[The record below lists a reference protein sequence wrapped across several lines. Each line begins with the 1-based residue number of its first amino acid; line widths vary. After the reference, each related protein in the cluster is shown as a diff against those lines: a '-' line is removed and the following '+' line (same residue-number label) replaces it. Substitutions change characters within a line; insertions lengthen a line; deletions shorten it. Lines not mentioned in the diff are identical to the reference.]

1 MNQDFKEL
9 LQIFAELEVEYLV
22 AGGYAVIFHTQ
33 PRYTKDLDLWIEPSP
48 ENARLVAKA
57 FLAFGLPLVEVTAK
71 DFESE
76 GLQFSVGVEPCCLDF
91 LTTIPGLTFKNA
103 RKNRITDHTLG
114 FPIHYVGMSD
124 LKTAKKTAGRL
135 VDLADIEE
143 LERAEKVKNRQQRP
157 EPPSLP

>member
-33 PRYTKDLDLWIEPSP
+33 PRYTKDLDLWIKPSP
-48 ENARLVAKA
+48 ENAKRIQKA
-57 FLAFGLPLVEVTAK
+57 FLKFGLPLVEVTAA

-76 GLQFSVGVEPCCLDF
+76 GLQFSIGVEPCCLDF
-91 LTTIPGLTFKNA
+91 LTTIPGLDFDA
-103 RKNRITDHTLG
+103 AWQSRVTDETLG
-114 FPIHYVGMSD
+114 FPVHYVGMSD
-124 LKTAKKTAGRL
+124 MKTAKKTAGRL

-143 LERAEKVKNRQQRP
+143 LERAEKVRTRQ
-157 EPPSLP
+157 

>member
-9 LQIFAELEVEYLV
+9 LQTFAELEVEYLV

-33 PRYTKDLDLWIEPSP
+33 PRYTKDLDLWIKPSP
-48 ENARLVAKA
+48 ENAQLIAKA

-71 DFESE
+71 DFETE

-91 LTTIPGLTFKNA
+91 LTTIPGLSFENA
-103 RKNRITDHTLG
+103 WQNRITDHTLG

-124 LKTAKKTAGRL
+124 MKIAKKTAGRL

-143 LERAEKVKNRQQRP
+143 LERAEKVTDRKKQK
-157 EPPSLP
+157 